1 MPPLVDTINTTT
13 DIWIR
18 EQEYTFIEGKLTPT
32 YSYSKAGSDLG
43 LLGPTFLMVKSGELL
58 KSFISSCRNTEF
70 L

>member
-32 YSYSKAGSDLG
+32 CSKAGSDSG

-58 KSFISSCRNTEF
+58 KSSYHRVEIQNFCS
-70 L
+70 